1 MGSIE
6 APLGAPLHGK
16 GSLAVKQC
24 RQQMEA
30 DGPQLEKHE
39 SKTRWVVVLT
49 FATMVLELVV
59 GYRTHSLALTAD
71 GWHMATHAGAL
82 GMAAFA
88 YWFARTR
95 ATQSTFSFG
104 TGKVHALAGYTS
116 AVALAIVAIIM
127 MYESVSRLVTPMTI
141 DFGEAL
147 KIAVF
152 GLIVNLASLK
162 LLHPGGDHDHG
173 GHDHDHGHDHGDH
186 EHDDHDHAHV
196 EHPKVETGAKKSAHA
211 HGDHNIRAAYMHV
224 FADAFTSILAI
235 AALVCGRYYGWTM
248 LDPLM
253 GAVGGIVILR
263 WSVQLCRE
271 AAGQLLDMNPSEEL
285 ARKIR
290 DELESLGDT
299 RIVDF
304 HLWEVGPKRRNC
316 IVSLVTTES
325 RSAEDYGKIISA
337 MADDVRH
344 VTVEVHRE
352 PLDASA

>member
-1 MGSIE
+1 MSSI
-6 APLGAPLHGK
+6 
-16 GSLAVKQC
+16 AVKQC

-30 DGPQLEKHE
+30 DAPQLEKHE

-49 FATMVLELVV
+49 FATMILELVV

-95 ATQSTFSFG
+95 ATQATFSFG

-116 AVALAIVAIIM
+116 AVALAIVALIM
-127 MYESVSRLVTPMTI
+127 MYESVTRLVTPVTI

-147 KIAVF
+147 KIAIF

-162 LLHPGGDHDHG
+162 LLHPGGDHDHDHDHDYS
-173 GHDHDHGHDHGDH
+173 HDHDHDHDH
-186 EHDDHDHAHV
+186 EDHDHAHV
-196 EHPKVETGAKKSAHA
+196 V
-211 HGDHNIRAAYMHV
+211 
-224 FADAFTSILAI
+224 ADAFTSILAI
-235 AALVCGRYYGWTM
+235 GALVCGRYYGWTM

-285 ARKIR
+285 ARSIR
-290 DELESLGDT
+290 AQLESLGDT
-299 RIVDF
+299 RVVDF
-304 HLWEVGPKRRNC
+304 HLWEVGPRRRNC
-316 IVSLVTTES
+316 IVSLVTTAS
-325 RSAEDYGKIISA
+325 RSAEEYGKMISS
-337 MADDVRH
+337 MAADVRH

-352 PLDASA
+352 PVDASAA

>member
-1 MGSIE
+1 MGGS
-6 APLGAPLHGK
+6 GA
-16 GSLAVKQC
+16 C

-30 DGPQLEKHE
+30 DDPKFEKHE
-39 SKTRWVVVLT
+39 KNTRWVVVLT

-95 ATQSTFSFG
+95 ATRSTFSFG

-116 AVALAIVAIIM
+116 AVALAMVAIIM
-127 MYESVSRLVTPMTI
+127 MYESVSRLVTPVLI

-152 GLIVNLASLK
+152 GLIVNLTSLK
-162 LLHPGGDHDHG
+162 LLHPGGDHDHP
-173 GHDHDHGHDHGDH
+173 HDHDHASHDGHDQP
-186 EHDDHDHAHV
+186 EA
-196 EHPKVETGAKKSAHA
+196 GAAKSPHA
-211 HGDHNIRAAYMHV
+211 HGDHNLRAAYMHV

-253 GAVGGIVILR
+253 GAVGGVIILR

-290 DELESLGDT
+290 SELESLGDT

-304 HLWEVGPKRRNC
+304 HLWEVGPRRRNC
-316 IVSLVTTES
+316 IVSLVTTAS
-325 RSAEDYGKIISA
+325 RSAEEYGNIISA
-337 MADDVRH
+337 MAEDVRH

-352 PLDASA
+352 LPAT

>member
-1 MGSIE
+1 MSSID
-6 APLGAPLHGK
+6 APLRDGAAGLDAMKP
-16 GSLAVKQC
+16 C
-24 RQQMEA
+24 RQQLEA
-30 DGPQLEKHE
+30 DTPQLEKHE
-39 SKTRWVVVLT
+39 QKTRWVVVLT
-49 FATMVLELVV
+49 FATMVLELIV

-127 MYESVSRLVTPMTI
+127 MYESVSRLVTPVTI
-141 DFGEAL
+141 DFSEAL

-162 LLHPGGDHDHG
+162 LLHPGGDHDHAG
-173 GHDHDHGHDHGDH
+173 HGHSHDHDHDHDH
-186 EHDDHDHAHV
+186 EHHGHEHHD
-196 EHPKVETGAKKSAHA
+196 

-253 GAVGGIVILR
+253 GAVGGIIILR
-263 WSVQLCRE
+263 WSVQLCRQ

-285 ARKIR
+285 ARNIR
-290 DELESLGDT
+290 AKLEALGDT
-299 RIVDF
+299 RVVDF

-316 IVSLVTTES
+316 IVSLVTTAS
-325 RSAEDYGKIISA
+325 RSADDYGKIISA
-337 MADDVRH
+337 MATDVRH

-352 PLDASA
+352 ELPAD

>member
-1 MGSIE
+1 MSSI
-6 APLGAPLHGK
+6 
-16 GSLAVKQC
+16 AVKQC

-30 DGPQLEKHE
+30 DAPQLEKHE

-49 FATMVLELVV
+49 FATMILELVV

-95 ATQSTFSFG
+95 ATQATFSFG

-116 AVALAIVAIIM
+116 AVALAIVALIM
-127 MYESVSRLVTPMTI
+127 MYESVTRLVTPVTI

-147 KIAVF
+147 KIAIF

-162 LLHPGGDHDHG
+162 LLHPGGDHDHDHG
-173 GHDHDHGHDHGDH
+173 HSHDHDHDHDH
-186 EHDDHDHAHV
+186 EDHDHAHV
-196 EHPKVETGAKKSAHA
+196 ADGKKDPHA

-235 AALVCGRYYGWTM
+235 GALVCGRYYGWTM

-285 ARKIR
+285 ARSIR
-290 DELESLGDT
+290 AQLESLGDT
-299 RIVDF
+299 RVVDF
-304 HLWEVGPKRRNC
+304 HLWEVGPRRRNC
-316 IVSLVTTES
+316 IVSLVTTAS
-325 RSAEDYGKIISA
+325 RSAEEYGKMISS
-337 MADDVRH
+337 MAADVRH

-352 PLDASA
+352 PLDASAA

>member
-1 MGSIE
+1 MVLDGN
-6 APLGAPLHGK
+6 AGARKTPTMTLRGE
-16 GSLAVKQC
+16 C
-24 RQQMEA
+24 RQQMET
-30 DGPQLEKHE
+30 DVPQLEKHE
-39 SKTRWVVVLT
+39 QKTRWVVVLT
-49 FATMVLELVV
+49 FMTMVLELVV

-95 ATQSTFSFG
+95 ATQATFSFG

-116 AVALAIVAIIM
+116 AVALAMVAVIM
-127 MYESVSRLVTPMTI
+127 MYESVSRLVSPVTI

-162 LLHPGGDHDHG
+162 LLHPGGDHHHDHG
-173 GHDHDHGHDHGDH
+173 HSHGHGHDHDSDHGHAHDHEDHGHPH
-186 EHDDHDHAHV
+186 E
-196 EHPKVETGAKKSAHA
+196 AKSSPHA

-235 AALVCGRYYGWTM
+235 GALVCGRYYGWTM

-290 DELESLGDT
+290 AELESLGDT

-316 IVSLVTTES
+316 IVSLVTTAS
-325 RSAEDYGKIISA
+325 RTADDYGKIISA
-337 MADDVRH
+337 MASDVRH

-352 PLDASA
+352 PLDVSA

>member
-1 MGSIE
+1 MSSID
-6 APLGAPLHGK
+6 APLRDGA
-16 GSLAVKQC
+16 LAEKQC
-24 RQQMEA
+24 RQQMDA
-30 DGPQLEKHE
+30 DNPQFEKHE
-39 SKTRWVVVLT
+39 QKTRWVVVLT

-95 ATQSTFSFG
+95 ATQSSFSFG

-116 AVALAIVAIIM
+116 AVALAMVALAM

-147 KIAVF
+147 KIAIF

-173 GHDHDHGHDHGDH
+173 EHSHDHDHADDHD
-186 EHDDHDHAHV
+186 HDDHDHAHV
-196 EHPKVETGAKKSAHA
+196 DGAEKESPHA

-253 GAVGGIVILR
+253 GAVGGVIILR

-290 DELESLGDT
+290 AELESLGDT
-299 RIVDF
+299 RVVDF

-316 IVSLVTTES
+316 IVSLVTTAS
-325 RSAEDYGKIISA
+325 RSAEEYGKIISA
-337 MADDVRH
+337 MAADVRH

-352 PLDASA
+352 EIPAT

>member
-6 APLGAPLHGK
+6 APLHDGASGLG
-16 GSLAVKQC
+16 AAKQC
-24 RQQMEA
+24 GQQMEA

-95 ATQSTFSFG
+95 ATHSTFSFG

-116 AVALAIVAIIM
+116 AVALAIVALIM

-173 GHDHDHGHDHGDH
+173 GHAHDHEHDDH
-186 EHDDHDHAHV
+186 AHDDHDHAHV
-196 EHPKVETGAKKSAHA
+196 EHAVEKGAKKSPHA

-290 DELESLGDT
+290 AELESLGDT
-299 RIVDF
+299 RVVDF

-316 IVSLVTTES
+316 IVSLVTTAS
-325 RSAEDYGKIISA
+325 RSADDYGKIISA
-337 MADDVRH
+337 MAADVRH
-344 VTVEVHRE
+344 VTVEVRRQE
-352 PLDASA
+352 APAT